1 MAKLNTYSVK
11 GTKKGTSTMP
21 KGWQEDVN
29 KNLLAQAI
37 RVYENKRHPGLSKTK
52 TRGEI
57 RASTRKIYRQ
67 KGLGLARHGA
77 VSAPIFVGGSKA
89 HGPKGAKRE
98 LKLPKKMRKKAF
110 SMALTY
116 KADKGELLVV
126 EGIGKLKKTKDAG
139 TLIGKIAKKEKEIGA
154 ESKFTFALSE
164 KNKDSSLYLRNLEN
178 VEIVNFKN
186 LNAHN
191 VFFAGILVIDKDALK
206 KTKSGKVKKKSKK
219 TKSKKSAKT
228 KSKTKTKKKKKK
240 AKKNS
245 KKK

>member
-1 MAKLNTYSVK
+1 
-11 GTKKGTSTMP
+11 MP

-37 RVYENKRHPGLSKTK
+37 RVYENKKHPGLSKTK

-77 VSAPIFVGGSKA
+77 LSAPIFVGGSKA
-89 HGPKGAKRE
+89 HGPKGAKRR
-98 LKLPKKMRKKAF
+98 LKLPRKMRKKAF

-116 KADKGELLVV
+116 KADKGELLVI
-126 EGIGKLKKTKDAG
+126 EGIGKLKKTKDANA
-139 TLIGKIAKKEKEIGA
+139 LIDKIVKKEKGIEVR
-154 ESKFTFALSE
+154 SKFTFALSE

-186 LNAHN
+186 LNAYN
-191 VFFAGILVIDKDALK
+191 VFFAGVLVIDKDALK
-206 KTKSGKVKKKSKK
+206 KTKSGKRKKKSKK
-219 TKSKKSAKT
+219 TKSKKAT
-228 KSKTKTKKKKKK
+228 KSKSKAKAKKKKKT
-240 AKKNS
+240 AKKSS